1 MKMKKSSTHG
11 FSVINF
17 IITVDISVFQV
28 AELKAH
34 MPMEMLRMIKRT
46 FRDALGKLLN
56 SKPLSLIKVKTQQ
69 KHLCTLMKTR
79 DKCSIYIT
87 NKYIHV
93 HELWAKINKQ
103 SSKINKLTLKMT
115 GVCCPIFKSKIGKCS
130 FWGGGGMGKAGCT
143 DLLSFPALYISF
155 TKN

>member
-130 FWGGGGMGKAGCT
+130 FWGRGGGWAKLGVLIC
-143 DLLSFPALYISF
+143 
-155 TKN
+155 